1 MPDRTM
7 TVAELRAAVDAFV
20 GERDWRPFHNG
31 KDLAVSIVIEASEL
45 LEEYQWQDASEVAA
59 SGADPAA
66 RGRIQQELA
75 DVLIYCLCLSNA
87 LDIDI
92 SDAVHEKLAIASR
105 KYPSE
110 AYRGKARK
118 PGAPDP
124 LS

>member
-1 MPDRTM
+1 MPDRKV

-20 GERDWRPFHNG
+20 AERDWHPFHNG
-31 KDLAVSIVIEASEL
+31 KDLAVSIVIEAAEL
-45 LEEYQWQDASEVAA
+45 LEEYQWQGAPEVAA
-59 SGADPAA
+59 SSADPAA
-66 RGRIQQELA
+66 RRRIQQELA

-92 SDAVHEKLAIASR
+92 SDAVREKLAVASR